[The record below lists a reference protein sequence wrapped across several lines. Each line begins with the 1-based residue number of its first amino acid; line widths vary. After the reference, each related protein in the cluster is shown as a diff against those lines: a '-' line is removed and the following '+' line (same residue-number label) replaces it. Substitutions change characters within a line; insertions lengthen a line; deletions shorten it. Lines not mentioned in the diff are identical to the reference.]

1 MSAIVTGAAGF
12 LGRHLVTSLL
22 ADGIDVIGFDNF
34 ITSDSEDLEP
44 LLSEPGF
51 EFHRVDI
58 RSPQFREIA
67 LARPAWDIFHL
78 ACPTGVPNLGPL
90 AMDMLETCFDGTR
103 AVLDVAREHRATVVL
118 ASSAEVYG
126 NPTESPQY
134 EGYTGNVDT
143 LGPRKGY
150 EEGKRV
156 AETLMAIYAERY
168 GVPATIARIFN
179 TYGPGMSLRETRVV
193 PAFVR
198 AALQGDPIELH
209 GDGRQLRCHTYATD
223 LVDGLR
229 RLARLGRPG
238 VPYNLGSRNAMT
250 VRRLA
255 ETVVALTG
263 STSPIQSIERPVHD
277 HDSRLPGI
285 ERAERELGWYPST
298 ALETGLLA
306 TIADITARL
315 DRNDAVA
322 AAQVQKQ

>member
-12 LGRHLVTSLL
+12 LGRHVATSLL
-22 ADGIDVIGFDNF
+22 ADGIDVVGFDNF
-34 ITSDSEDLEP
+34 ITSDPEDLQQ
-44 LLSEPGF
+44 LLSTPGF
-51 EFHRVDI
+51 TFHAVDI

-67 LARPAWDIFHL
+67 LAQSAREIFHL

-90 AMDMLETCFDGTR
+90 GLDMLETCFDGTR
-103 AVLDVAREHRATVVL
+103 AVLDLAREHRSTVVL

-198 AALQGDPIELH
+198 AALQGDPIVIH
-209 GDGRQLRCHTYATD
+209 GDGAQLRCHTYATD

-238 VPYNLGSRNAMT
+238 RAYNLGSRNAMT
-250 VRRLA
+250 VRALA

-263 STSPIQSIERPVHD
+263 SDSPIKSIERPVHD
-277 HDSRLPGI
+277 HDSRLPAI

-298 ALETGLLA
+298 SLETGLTA
-306 TIADITARL
+306 TIVDIAARL
-315 DRNDAVA
+315 DLRTAVT
-322 AAQVQKQ
+322 VGRGR